1 MPPLTK
7 RRRHLASIA
16 QAGGQAPK
24 RPKSTVEEDQAFFS
38 EGEEDSDDP
47 KSILMPAE
55 VDQAFI
61 SEREEDNDLQEVDE
75 SGDSSVSSNSDDEV
89 LYSFIPKIWC

>member
-1 MPPLTK
+1 MPRLTK

-24 RPKSTVEEDQAFFS
+24 RPRSTVEEDQAFFS
-38 EGEEDSDDP
+38 EQEEDS
-47 KSILMPAE
+47 
-55 VDQAFI
+55 
-61 SEREEDNDLQEVDE
+61 DLQEVDE

-89 LYSFIPKIWC
+89 LYSFTPKI